1 MSEFART
8 AQEVDAC
15 TVGLEELLRAAS
27 VAYTPS
33 MVAQLADLQAQF
45 EDTIRPKLHKLV
57 AKATEPD
64 ESKRLYNA
72 AMVQKVLS
80 LAEKAEAILPR
91 MATVSELIHQKRM
104 EQDRLTLLSIADKT
118 TALHPKFPHLSRD
131 KVQSVLQQHSG
142 DVATAA
148 SELFAIPTIP
158 VCLTEEL
165 QGWASIGSGATY
177 FSPIVVHIDEGR
189 PLEWAATLAGPKYCP
204 YYEGQFQITLQFPPN
219 YPRTAPVVQ
228 FVTTILHP
236 YVTREGRLVLPEL
249 TNWSPEAPPP
259 VAWLLV
265 RIRRAL
271 ARFLEPLPIANRL
284 LPESYHLC
292 REDYVSFEARARQEV
307 RKSASPDLWRVKM
320 QKLRT
325 IRTFLLALNRR
336 RPLPADVLEVVF
348 QFAFGVPRSTHVPTP
363 IAL

>member
-1 MSEFART
+1 MINPDST
-8 AQEVDAC
+8 AC
-15 TVGLEELLRAAS
+15 
-27 VAYTPS
+27 P
-33 MVAQLADLQAQF
+33 QF

-320 QKLRT
+320 QELRT